1 MIFWPD
7 CVALI
12 IMIILQMS
20 NLELMSDSCQ
30 LRRNGRTFPT
40 IVNASNHVNWNSRE
54 KTDLLDILNKNGAV
68 VFRNLGLQTAEE
80 FNDFSMSFGLKPFGE
95 GKGTRSPRDHVVDNV
110 YTANNVVVEQS
121 IPIHQDLSHQEL
133 FPTVLFFYCHKE
145 PTTGGESPLALSD
158 VVYQKIKERE
168 PEFVRL
174 LEKEKVR
181 YTSKL
186 PATTD
191 LNCSLGSSWQDMFQT
206 SDKAEAEKKTVALGN
221 DYKWLPNDTFMII
234 SKPKPVTRVHK
245 ITGQPTW
252 FNQIQGICHV
262 IKMDPKSP
270 HNIILGNGEELPE
283 KPLAVLEE
291 IIHKETTDVD
301 CRQGDVLL
309 VDNVQAMHGKRAG
322 TGPRK
327 ILVSFFW

>member
-1 MIFWPD
+1 MN
-7 CVALI
+7 
-12 IMIILQMS
+12 ILKT
-20 NLELMSDSCQ
+20 LELLSDSFQ

-40 IVNASNHVNWNSRE
+40 IVNASNHVNWTSRE
-54 KTDLLDILNKNGAV
+54 KTDILDILNKNGAV
-68 VFRNLGLQTAEE
+68 VFRNLRLQTAAE
-80 FNDFSMSFGLKPFGE
+80 FNDFSMSFGLEPFGE
-95 GKGTRSPRDHVVDNV
+95 GKDSRSPRDHVVDNV

-121 IPIHQDLSHQEL
+121 IPIHQDLSHQEF

-158 VVYQKIKERE
+158 VVYQKMKERE

-174 LEKEKVR
+174 LEKEKIR

-191 LNCSLGSSWQDMFQT
+191 LNCSIGSSWKDMFHT
-206 SDKAEAEKKTVALGN
+206 SDKAEAEKKAVALGN
-221 DYKWLPNDTFMII
+221 DYKRLPNDSLMII
-234 SKPKPVTRVHK
+234 SKPKPATAVHK

-252 FNQIQGICHV
+252 FNTISGIRHH
-262 IKMDPKSP
+262 KRTDPNTN
-270 HNIILGNGEELPE
+270 HNIILVNGEELPE
-283 KPLAVLEE
+283 KPLEVLEE
-291 IIHKETTDVD
+291 IIDNETTNVD

>member
-1 MIFWPD
+1 MF
-7 CVALI
+7 
-12 IMIILQMS
+12 IILQMS
-20 NLELMSDSCQ
+20 TIELMSDSCQ

-40 IVNASNHVNWNSRE
+40 IVNASNHVNWTSRE
-54 KTDLLDILNKNGAV
+54 KTDILDVLNKNGAV
-68 VFRNLGLQTAEE
+68 VFRNLGLQTAQE
-80 FNDFSMSFGLKPFGE
+80 FNDFSKSFGLEPFGE

-158 VVYQKIKERE
+158 VVYQKMKERE

-174 LEKEKVR
+174 LEKEKIR

-191 LNCSLGSSWQDMFQT
+191 LNCSIGSSWQDMFHT
-206 SDKAEAEKKTVALGN
+206 SDKAEAEKKAVALGN

-234 SKPKPVTRVHK
+234 SKPKPATTVHK

-252 FNQIQGICHV
+252 FNTINGIRHH
-262 IKMDPKSP
+262 KRTDPNTN
-270 HNIILGNGEELPE
+270 HDIIFGNGVELPE
-283 KPLAVLEE
+283 KSLAVLEE
-291 IIHKETTDVD
+291 IIDKETTDVD

-309 VDNVQAMHGKRAG
+309 IDNVQAMHGKRAG